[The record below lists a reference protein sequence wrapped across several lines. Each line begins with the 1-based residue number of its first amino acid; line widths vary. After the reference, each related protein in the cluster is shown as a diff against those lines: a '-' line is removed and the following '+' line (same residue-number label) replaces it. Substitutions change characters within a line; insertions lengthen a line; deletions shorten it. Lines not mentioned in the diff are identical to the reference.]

1 MPSCIFNLLRWG
13 GGAGLFDE
21 ALGASLA
28 GDAPASRAVG
38 RVGGTLPLVTLGI
51 PRSSPRSIRS
61 AFRPIGRAQTR
72 LDEPKLDHLL
82 DRTRREKN
90 PLQSA
95 DQDGFLLGQVWGGV
109 ANRLGR
115 PIEPEPPNQTTNIK
129 IAGLPNFVAGRC
141 PADPKID
148 PGGKI
153 VTAPTLAEAKTRHE
167 QVPSRDNPGSSALA
181 QENHKVT
188 PRVGRYLAERN
199 SSPSQALL
207 DERVQRK
214 PETGLQSIY
223 RDAHA
228 GNVQA
233 IGTLPRL
240 RHMQP
245 VFSRDAV
252 PLPNRG
258 K

>member
-1 MPSCIFNLLRWG
+1 MG
-13 GGAGLFDE
+13 GIAD
-21 ALGASLA
+21 
-28 GDAPASRAVG
+28 
-38 RVGGTLPLVTLGI
+38 RV
-51 PRSSPRSIRS
+51 S
-61 AFRPIGRAQTR
+61 
-72 LDEPKLDHLL
+72 
-82 DRTRREKN
+82 
-90 PLQSA
+90 
-95 DQDGFLLGQVWGGV
+95 
-109 ANRLGR
+109 R
-115 PIEPEPPNQTTNIK
+115 PIEPEPPNRTTNVK
-129 IAGLPNFVAGRC
+129 IAGLRTFVAGRC

-188 PRVGRYLAERN
+188 PRVGRYLAGRN
-199 SSPSQALL
+199 SPPSQAFL

-214 PETGLQSIY
+214 PETDLQSIY

-240 RHMQP
+240 RNMQP